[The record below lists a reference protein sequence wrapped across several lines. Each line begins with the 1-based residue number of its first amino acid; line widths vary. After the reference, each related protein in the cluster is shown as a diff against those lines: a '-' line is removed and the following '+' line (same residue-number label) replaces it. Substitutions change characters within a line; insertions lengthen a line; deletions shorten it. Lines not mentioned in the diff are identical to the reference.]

1 MKDTETEL
9 LMIPGP
15 VQVHPRVYRAM
26 SRPLMGHRSNEF
38 SELMKDTT
46 EKFQKLLY
54 TKNDVFFI
62 TGSSTT
68 AMESAIACLVSPGD
82 KVLTIIQG
90 KFSERWLNLVKAYGG
105 VPIELN
111 IEWGK
116 PVLPEDITPYL
127 EKDPEIKF
135 ITLCHNETSTGILN
149 PGKEI
154 GEVSK
159 KYDKILIVDCV
170 TSVGGDYVKPDE
182 WNFDIV
188 ATGAQ
193 KCIGIPPGLGMIMVG
208 PRAWEIIEQR
218 EHIPTYYF
226 NLKLYRKQYQKN
238 YQTPCTP
245 SVSHIYALNES
256 LNIMFEEGLDNRFKR
271 HRVMGEALRAG
282 IKAIGLKLFADE
294 EYASNTITS
303 VLYPPNIKDSE
314 LRSKMKNHGILI
326 AGGQDKLK
334 GKIFRIAHMN
344 ICGKREILL
353 TLSVL
358 EISLKALG
366 FDLNLGESIKAAE
379 KVFLENNI

>member
-1 MKDTETEL
+1 MRDLETDL

-15 VQVHPRVYRAM
+15 VPVHPRVYRAM
-26 SRPLMGHRSNEF
+26 SKPLIGHRTEKF

-46 EKFQKLLY
+46 EKFQKILN

-82 KVLTIIQG
+82 HILTIIQG
-90 KFSERWLNLVKAYGG
+90 KFSERWYDIVMAYKGK
-105 VPIELN
+105 PIELQ

-116 PVLPEDITPYL
+116 AVLPEDIIPIL
-127 EKDPEIKF
+127 EKNKEIKF

-149 PGKEI
+149 PGEEI
-154 GEVSK
+154 GKIARE
-159 KYDKILIVDCV
+159 YNKILIVDCV
-170 TSVGGDYVKPDE
+170 TSVGGDYVFPDK

-188 ATGAQ
+188 ATGSQ

-208 PRAWEIIEQR
+208 PRAWDIINKK

-226 NLKLYRKQYQKN
+226 NLKSYQDQYKKN

-245 SVSHIYALNES
+245 SVSHICALNES
-256 LNIMFEEGLDNRFKR
+256 LNLMFEEGFDNRVKR
-271 HRVMGEALRAG
+271 HRLMAKALRSG

-294 EYASNTITS
+294 KYASNTVTS
-303 VLYPPNIKDSE
+303 VLYPSEIKDSD
-314 LRSKMKNHGILI
+314 LRNKMREHGILI
-326 AGGQDKLK
+326 AGGQERLK

-344 ICGKREILL
+344 MCSKKEILL
-353 TLSVL
+353 TLSIL
-358 EISLKALG
+358 ELCLKDLG
-366 FDLNLGESIKAAE
+366 YKFNIGSGVAAAE
-379 KVFLENNI
+379 NVFLSEK